1 MKKKMPKLDMGG
13 LYMGASKSFDV
24 ENQPVSGYGISDA
37 DRCPPNCKKLN
48 APKSKKGGIDYAKRR
63 KRQNKIKNA
72 SQKRCRKGFN
82 GQMICD

>member
-13 LYMGASKSFDV
+13 LYMGASMSKDV
-24 ENQPVSGYGISDA
+24 ANQPTSGYGSMK
-37 DRCPPNCKKLN
+37 CPPNCSKLN

-63 KRQNKIKNA
+63 KRQDRIKPA
-72 SQKRCRKGFN
+72 GKCRKGFN